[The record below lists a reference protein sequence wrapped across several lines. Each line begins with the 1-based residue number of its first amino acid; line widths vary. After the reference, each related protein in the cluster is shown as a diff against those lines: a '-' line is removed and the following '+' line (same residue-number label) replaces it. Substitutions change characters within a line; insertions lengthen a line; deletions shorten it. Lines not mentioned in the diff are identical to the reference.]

1 MSETSGGRP
10 FLAAEVLAIP
20 WRHTGQTSFHLAN
33 MRRLFISRGLRSTF
47 RLNGLCCFAIYDLF
61 LQCGVYYYVQCLF
74 GLRGLRLSFCFN
86 ELYSFDVYDVFL
98 PCLLVEG
105 RSVLCH
111 VLM

>member
-1 MSETSGGRP
+1 
-10 FLAAEVLAIP
+10 
-20 WRHTGQTSFHLAN
+20 